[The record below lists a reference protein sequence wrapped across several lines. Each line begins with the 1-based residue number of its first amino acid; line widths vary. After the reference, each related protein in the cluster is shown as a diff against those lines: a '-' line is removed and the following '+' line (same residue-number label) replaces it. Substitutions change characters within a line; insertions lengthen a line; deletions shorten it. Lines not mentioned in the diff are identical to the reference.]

1 MNEKITNAPYWY
13 SFIAMTISAIG
24 ERLSGLTLNEWLLV
38 SGLVIGPATFFL
50 NWYFQ
55 WRQTRAIE
63 RAAKAGQVIRKP
75 RMFDK

>member
-13 SFIAMTISAIG
+13 SCIAVTISTIS
-24 ERLSGLTLNEWLLV
+24 ERLGGLTLNEWLLV
-38 SGLVIGPATFFL
+38 SGLVIGPATFLMSF
-50 NWYFQ
+50 YFQ

-63 RAAKAGQVIRKP
+63 RAAKAGQVIIKP